1 MYLTNRLFINRKMI
15 EMRLAVAD
23 RAQPHRYLER
33 FIAGEEAGRRKGNA
47 ER

>member
-1 MYLTNRLFINRKMI
+1 MI

-33 FIAGEEAGRRKGNA
+33 FIAGEETGRRTSDA